1 MNHKKFHK
9 LKAKIKTQYF
19 SQQNYKEIQLIL
31 WIHKDPK
38 LYTKPIIET
47 KGIVSIQR
55 DTIIELINKFKNKSK
70 MMKTLSNLKKKL
82 YLEEIKMK
90 KTKAKNKKRIEV
102 LTIILTFL
110 KIVDASEK

>member
-19 SQQNYKEIQLIL
+19 SQQNNYKEIQLIP

-38 LYTKPIIET
+38 LYTKPMIET

-55 DTIIELINKFKNKSK
+55 DTIIELILKFKNKSK
-70 MMKTLSNLKKKL
+70 MMKTLSNLKKKS

-90 KTKAKNKKRIEV
+90 KTQAKNKKNRIEV

-110 KIVDASEK
+110 KIVDAS